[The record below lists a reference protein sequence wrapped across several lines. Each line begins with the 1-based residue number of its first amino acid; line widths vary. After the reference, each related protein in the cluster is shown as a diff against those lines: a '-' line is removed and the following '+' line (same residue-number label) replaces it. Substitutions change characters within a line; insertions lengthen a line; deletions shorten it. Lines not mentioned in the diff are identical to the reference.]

1 MQDHEDFIL
10 FKQRA
15 SILIDSMQEKLN
27 VIDLKIQKL
36 EDKIE
41 GSEHALLELQNELKL
56 IDTAVKNISKSLDNL
71 SNYIDKK
78 EEEIKISNE
87 DELDVLNGKVEE
99 ILNKPF
105 KSFENKKELIIKTTI
120 TTTVSIITSAIVVFI
135 MSNLAV

>member
-105 KSFENKKELIIKTTI
+105 KSFENKKELIIKTVI
-120 TTTVSIITSAIVVFI
+120 TTAVSVVTSAIVVFI
-135 MSNLAV
+135 MSNIAV

>member
-15 SILIDSMQEKLN
+15 NILIDSMQEKLN

-41 GSEHALLELQNELKL
+41 GSEHALLELQNELKI
-56 IDTAVKNISKSLDNL
+56 IDASIKNISKSLDSL
-71 SNYIDKK
+71 SSYIDKK

-99 ILNKPF
+99 ILSKPF
-105 KSFENKKELIIKTTI
+105 KSFENKKELIIKTVI
-120 TTTVSIITSAIVVFI
+120 TTAVSVVTSAIVVFI
-135 MSNLAV
+135 MSNIAV

>member
-15 SILIDSMQEKLN
+15 NILIDSMQEKLN

-41 GSEHALLELQNELKL
+41 GSEHALLELQNELKI
-56 IDTAVKNISKSLDNL
+56 IDASIKNISKSLDSL
-71 SNYIDKK
+71 SSYIDKK

-105 KSFENKKELIIKTTI
+105 KSFENKKELIIKTAI
-120 TTTVSIITSAIVVFI
+120 TTAVSVVTSAIVVFI

>member
-15 SILIDSMQEKLN
+15 NILIDSMQEKLN

-41 GSEHALLELQNELKL
+41 GSEHALLELQNELKI
-56 IDTAVKNISKSLDNL
+56 IDASIKNISKSLDSL
-71 SNYIDKK
+71 SSYIDKK

-105 KSFENKKELIIKTTI
+105 KSFENKKELIIKTVI
-120 TTTVSIITSAIVVFI
+120 TTAVSVVTSAIVVFI
-135 MSNLAV
+135 MSNIAV

>member
-15 SILIDSMQEKLN
+15 NILIDSMQEKLN

-41 GSEHALLELQNELKL
+41 GSEHALLELQNELKI
-56 IDTAVKNISKSLDNL
+56 IDASIKNISKSLDSL
-71 SNYIDKK
+71 SSYIDKK

-105 KSFENKKELIIKTTI
+105 KSFENKKELIIKTVI
-120 TTTVSIITSAIVVFI
+120 TTAVSVVTSAIVVFI